1 MIRLWRRWVS
11 VVQRREGGESLALFR
26 IAMGACVLLTVLTL
40 VKEELVSV
48 VWLDAAHGG
57 YRATVHGNWLIR
69 LLGGV
74 TPGVVWSL
82 VGVSIVAG
90 AALVVGVWAR
100 VAALVAGQSVIA
112 LTRLNYE
119 ASGSYDLMLTNA
131 LWLLVLSQSAATL
144 SLSCRIKRGAWVSD
158 TEVPAW
164 PRYLIV
170 FQLVAVYASTGL
182 QKMSIHWMPLGDLS
196 ALHYILQQPS
206 WQRFNMDW
214 MGGVYWLTQLATLVT
229 WVWELTAPLL
239 LVAMYF
245 RATCDRGGRLRSLF
259 NRVRFVELFV
269 AIGVVMH
276 LGTWVLMDVGIF
288 TWVALAYYPCII
300 EPRAWRALGRHV
312 VRRQVTATAPSRS
325 RL

>member
-11 VVQRREGGESLALFR
+11 VLRRREGGESLALFR
-26 IAMGACVLLTVLTL
+26 IAMGACVLLTVSTL
-40 VKEELVSV
+40 VNQKLVSV

-57 YRATVHGNWLIR
+57 YRATVNGNWLIR

-82 VGVSIVAG
+82 VGVTFVAG
-90 AALVVGVWAR
+90 AALVIGVWGR
-100 VAALVAGQSVIA
+100 LAALVAGQCVIA

-131 LWLLVLSQSAATL
+131 LWLLVLSQSTATL
-144 SLSCRIKRGAWVSD
+144 SLSCRIKRGAWSSD
-158 TEVPAW
+158 ADVPAW

-170 FQLVAVYASTGL
+170 LQLVAVYASTAL
-182 QKMSIHWMPLGDLS
+182 QKMSVHWMPLGDLS
-196 ALHYILQQPS
+196 ALYYIMQQPS

-214 MGGVYWLTQLATLVT
+214 AGNVYPLTQMATLVT

-239 LVAMYF
+239 FAAMYF
-245 RATCDRGGRLRSLF
+245 RATRDRSGRLRSLF
-259 NRVRFVELFV
+259 NRVRFIELFV

-300 EPRAWRALGRHV
+300 EPSMWRVWGQRFVGARDS
-312 VRRQVTATAPSRS
+312 T
-325 RL
+325 